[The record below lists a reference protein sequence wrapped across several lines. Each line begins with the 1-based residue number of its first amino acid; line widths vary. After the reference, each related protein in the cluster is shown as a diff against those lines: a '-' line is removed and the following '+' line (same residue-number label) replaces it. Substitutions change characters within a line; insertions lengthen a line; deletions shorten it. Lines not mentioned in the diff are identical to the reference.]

1 MTGDPPRAD
10 ADANAHADTDTDAD
24 TDTNAHADADTD
36 AHADTGGT
44 APAAGRPEQRMH
56 RTYRMYVAGTWAE
69 AADRATLPVVE
80 PATEN
85 VLGTVPDAHPAD
97 LDQAVAAAREAAPGW
112 AATSWQHRAALLRE
126 LAARIT
132 ERATELAVLDTRDSG
147 NPINGMRYD
156 LASTPAEIL
165 YYAGIAAEAKGFTA
179 PTTPGT
185 LAYTLRAPY
194 GLVGRI
200 IPFNH
205 PFKFAAGKIAAP
217 LAAGNC
223 VILKPA
229 EHTSLSALEL
239 ARLADDLL
247 PAGVLSVLTGRGE
260 RIGAALA
267 AHPDVPRV
275 AFTGSV
281 PTGRRILASA
291 APHIKHVTLE
301 LGGKN
306 PIIIFPDADPRA
318 AAAAAIAAMNL
329 ARSGGQSC
337 GSCSRLFVHDDI
349 RGPFLDALVSGV
361 RKLTVGDPLA
371 DETDIGPLAFAAH
384 HERVLSYVAAGRRD
398 GATLLTGGG
407 RPAGRE
413 RGYFVEPAVFADVT
427 DGMTIATEEIF
438 GPVMCVLSWT
448 DVDDVVARANA
459 TEYGL
464 TANVWTRDI
473 STAHR
478 LTHRLDAGYVY
489 VNGTGRRPAGTPFG
503 GWKHSGLGKEN
514 CLEDLLSYTREKTVA
529 VTL

>member
-1 MTGDPPRAD
+1 MAV
-10 ADANAHADTDTDAD
+10 
-24 TDTNAHADADTD
+24 
-36 AHADTGGT
+36 
-44 APAAGRPEQRMH
+44 PERQMPDH
-56 RTYRMYVAGTWAE
+56 QMYVAGAWME
-69 AADRATLPVVE
+69 AADKARLPVIE

-85 VLGTVPDAHPAD
+85 ELGTVPDAHPDD

-112 AATSWQHRAALLRE
+112 ADTGWQRRAGLLRE

-132 ERATELAVLDTRDSG
+132 ERAAEFAVLDTRDSG
-147 NPINGMRYD
+147 NPIGGMRYD
-156 LASTPAEIL
+156 LASTPSEIL

-179 PTTPGT
+179 PTTPDT
-185 LAYTLRAPY
+185 LAYTVRQPY
-194 GLVGRI
+194 GVVARI

-239 ARLADDLL
+239 ARLTEGLL
-247 PAGVLSVLTGRGE
+247 PAGVLSVLTGRGD

-267 AHPDVPRV
+267 EHPGVPRI

-281 PTGRRILASA
+281 PTASRILAAA

-306 PIIIFPDADPRA
+306 PIIVFPDVDPRA
-318 AAAAAIAAMNL
+318 AAKAAITAMNL
-329 ARSGGQSC
+329 ARSNGQSC

-349 RGPFLDALVSGV
+349 RGPFLDALASGV
-361 RKLTVGDPLA
+361 QELKVGDPLA

-407 RPAGRE
+407 RPAHCK
-413 RGYFVEPAVFADVT
+413 RGYFVEPTVFADVA
-427 DGMTIATEEIF
+427 DGMTIAREEIF
-438 GPVMCVLSWT
+438 GPVMSVLGWR
-448 DVDDVVARANA
+448 DVDDVVDRANSV
-459 TEYGL
+459 EYGL
-464 TANVWTRDI
+464 TANVWTRDV

-478 LTHRLDAGYVY
+478 LSRRLDAGYVY
-489 VNGTGRRPAGTPFG
+489 VNGTGRRPTGTPFG

-514 CLEDLLSYTREKTVA
+514 CLEELLSYTREKTVA

>member
-1 MTGDPPRAD
+1 MTNPTSP
-10 ADANAHADTDTDAD
+10 TSPTSS
-24 TDTNAHADADTD
+24 TNH
-36 AHADTGGT
+36 
-44 APAAGRPEQRMH
+44 QMFL
-56 RTYRMYVAGTWAE
+56 AGTWTE
-69 AADRATLPVVE
+69 AADKASLPVVE
-80 PATEN
+80 PATED
-85 VLGTVPDAHPAD
+85 VLGTVPDAHPDD
-97 LDQAVAAAREAAPGW
+97 LDSAVTAAREAAPAW

-132 ERATELAVLDTRDSG
+132 ERAADLAVLDSRDSG
-147 NPINGMRYD
+147 NPITGMRYD
-156 LASTPAEIL
+156 LVSTPAEIL
-165 YYAGIAAEAKGFTA
+165 YYAGIAPEAKGFTP
-179 PTTPGT
+179 PTTPDT
-185 LAYTLRAPY
+185 LAYTLRQPY
-194 GLVGRI
+194 GVVARI

-223 VILKPA
+223 VLLKPA

-239 ARLADDLL
+239 ARLAEDLF
-247 PAGVLSVLTGRGE
+247 PPGVLSVLTGRGD

-267 AHPDVPRV
+267 AHPGVPRI

-281 PTGRRILASA
+281 PTGRRILTAA

-306 PIIIFPDADPRA
+306 PIIVFPDVDPRTA
-318 AAAAAIAAMNL
+318 ANAAVTAMNL
-329 ARSGGQSC
+329 ARSNGQSC

-349 RGPFLDALVSGV
+349 RGPFLDALVSAV
-361 RKLTVGDPLA
+361 QHLKVGDPLA

-384 HERVLSYVAAGRRD
+384 HERVLSYVAAGRRE

-407 RPAGRE
+407 RPASRD
-413 RGYFVEPAVFADVT
+413 RGYFVEPTVFADVA
-427 DGMTIATEEIF
+427 DGMTIAKEEIF
-438 GPVMCVLSWT
+438 GPVLAVLGWR
-448 DVDDVVARANA
+448 DVDDMVARANS
-459 TEYGL
+459 TDYGL

-473 STAHR
+473 SAAHGLSR
-478 LTHRLDAGYVY
+478 RLDAGYVY

-514 CLEDLLSYTREKTVA
+514 CLEELLSYTREKTMA